1 MGDLITGGSNGLIG
15 FFHGKDDGL
24 IIPKPFATDILLIE
38 THIAGTTY
46 IEGIEELVEYLH
58 IDDRLD
64 LLREVDNKFDKYAII
79 IKTIDGVKLGYVP
92 RKDNI
97 ILSRL
102 MDAGKL
108 LYAKIISKKHIDSWL
123 NISIEIYMNE

>member
-1 MGDLITGGSNGLIG
+1 MSDLTKGGANGLVG
-15 FFHGKDDGL
+15 FFHGNNGG
-24 IIPKPFATDILLIE
+24 IIPKPFARDILLIE

-46 IEGIEELVEYLH
+46 IEGIEELETYLH
-58 IDDRLD
+58 IDDKLD

-108 LYAKIISKKHIDSWL
+108 IYAKIVSKMKVDSWVK
-123 NISIEIYMNE
+123 ISIKIYMTE

>member
-15 FFHGKDDGL
+15 FFHEKNDGL

-46 IEGIEELVEYLH
+46 IEGIEELEVYLH

-64 LLREVDNKFDKYAII
+64 LLREVDNKYDKHAII

-108 LYAKIISKKHIDSWL
+108 LYAKIVSKKHIDSWV
-123 NISIEIYMNE
+123 NIYIEIYMTE